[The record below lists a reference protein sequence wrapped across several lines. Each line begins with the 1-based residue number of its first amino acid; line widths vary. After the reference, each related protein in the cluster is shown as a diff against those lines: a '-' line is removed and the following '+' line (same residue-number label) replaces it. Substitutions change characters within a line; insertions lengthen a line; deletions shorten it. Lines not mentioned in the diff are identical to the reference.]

1 MNYLLQLNKSLVL
14 IFLILLTIISL
25 IFFFVKDE
33 IFSKS
38 EIKFDTISDNSFDI
52 LNPKFTIN
60 NANEIITIQ
69 AEKGNFLNKNNIV
82 LENNVVFK
90 SDKFKIY
97 SSKVFFDKKNQTAYS
112 KKNSTFISEGTT
124 IESKG
129 FEITD
134 KGNTIQFNGKT
145 KIMLLKYD

>member
-14 IFLILLTIISL
+14 IFLIFLTIISL

-33 IFSKS
+33 MFSKS

-97 SSKVFFDKKNQTAYS
+97 SSKVLFDKKNQTAYS

-145 KIMLLKYD
+145 KIILLK

>member
-14 IFLILLTIISL
+14 IFLIFLTIIIA
-25 IFFFVKDE
+25 IFFFFKNE
-33 IFSKS
+33 ILLKS
-38 EIKFDTISDNSFDI
+38 EIEFDAISNNSFDI

-60 NANEIITIQ
+60 NENEIITIQ
-69 AEKGNFLNKNNIV
+69 AKNGNFLNQNNVV
-82 LENNVVFK
+82 LENEVIFK

-97 SSKVFFDKKNQTAYS
+97 SSKVLFDKKNQAAYS
-112 KKNSTFISEGTT
+112 KNDSTFVSEGTT

-129 FEITD
+129 FEIID

-145 KIMLLKYD
+145 KIILLK

>member
-14 IFLILLTIISL
+14 IFLIFLTIISL

-82 LENNVVFK
+82 LENDVVFK
-90 SDKFKIY
+90 SNKFKIY

-145 KIMLLKYD
+145 KIILLK

>member
-14 IFLILLTIISL
+14 IFLIFLTIISL

-82 LENNVVFK
+82 LENDVVFK
-90 SDKFKIY
+90 SNKFKIY

-145 KIMLLKYD
+145 KIMLLK

>member
-14 IFLILLTIISL
+14 IFLIFLTIISL
-25 IFFFVKDE
+25 VFFFVKDE
-33 IFSKS
+33 ILSKS
-38 EIKFDTISDNSFDI
+38 KIKFDTISDNSFDI

-69 AEKGNFLNKNNIV
+69 AEKGNFLDNNNIV

-97 SSKVFFDKKNQTAYS
+97 SSKVLFDKKNQTAYS

-134 KGNTIQFNGKT
+134 KGNIIQFNGKT
-145 KIMLLKYD
+145 KIMLLK

>member
-14 IFLILLTIISL
+14 IFLIFLTIISL

-60 NANEIITIQ
+60 NTNEIITIQ

-82 LENNVVFK
+82 LENDVVFK
-90 SDKFKIY
+90 SNKFKIY
-97 SSKVFFDKKNQTAYS
+97 SSKVFFNKKNQTAYS

-145 KIMLLKYD
+145 KIMLLK

>member
-14 IFLILLTIISL
+14 IFLIFLTIISL
-25 IFFFVKDE
+25 ISFFLKDE

-38 EIKFDTISDNSFDI
+38 KIKFDIISDNSFDI

-69 AEKGNFLNKNNIV
+69 AKKGNFLNKNNIL
-82 LENNVVFK
+82 LENDVVFE
-90 SDKFKIY
+90 SDKFKIH
-97 SSKVFFDKKNQTAYS
+97 SSKVLFDKKNQTAYS

-124 IESKG
+124 IKSKG

-145 KIMLLKYD
+145 KIMLLK

>member
-1 MNYLLQLNKSLVL
+1 LNYLLQLNKSLVL
-14 IFLILLTIISL
+14 IFLIFLTIISL
-25 IFFFVKDE
+25 VFFFVKDE
-33 IFSKS
+33 ILSKS
-38 EIKFDTISDNSFDI
+38 KIKFDTISDNSFDI

-69 AEKGNFLNKNNIV
+69 AEKGNFLDNNNIV

-90 SDKFKIY
+90 SNKFKIY
-97 SSKVFFDKKNQTAYS
+97 SSKVLFDKKNQTAYS

-134 KGNTIQFNGKT
+134 KGNIIQFNGKT
-145 KIMLLKYD
+145 KIMLLK

>member
-14 IFLILLTIISL
+14 IFFIFLTIISL

-82 LENNVVFK
+82 LENDVVFK
-90 SDKFKIY
+90 SNKFKIY
-97 SSKVFFDKKNQTAYS
+97 SSKVLFDKKNQTAYS

-145 KIMLLKYD
+145 KIMLLK

>member
-14 IFLILLTIISL
+14 IFLIFLTIISL

-69 AEKGNFLNKNNIV
+69 AKKGNFLNKNNIV
-82 LENNVVFK
+82 LENDVVFK

-145 KIMLLKYD
+145 KIILLK

>member
-14 IFLILLTIISL
+14 IFLIFLTIISL
-25 IFFFVKDE
+25 VFFFVKDE
-33 IFSKS
+33 ILSKS
-38 EIKFDTISDNSFDI
+38 KIKFDTISDNSFDI

-97 SSKVFFDKKNQTAYS
+97 SSKVLFDKKNQTAYS

-134 KGNTIQFNGKT
+134 KGNIIQFNGKT
-145 KIMLLKYD
+145 KIMLLK

>member
-14 IFLILLTIISL
+14 IFLIFLTIISI

-60 NANEIITIQ
+60 NTNEIITIQ

-82 LENNVVFK
+82 LENDVVFK
-90 SDKFKIY
+90 SNKFKIY
-97 SSKVFFDKKNQTAYS
+97 SSKVLFDKKNQTAYS

-145 KIMLLKYD
+145 KIILLK

>member
-14 IFLILLTIISL
+14 IFLIFLTIISL

-60 NANEIITIQ
+60 NANEIITVQ
-69 AEKGNFLNKNNIV
+69 AEKGNFLNKNNIL
-82 LENNVVFK
+82 LENDVVFK

-97 SSKVFFDKKNQTAYS
+97 SSKVLFDKKNQTAYS

-145 KIMLLKYD
+145 KIMLLK

>member
-14 IFLILLTIISL
+14 IFLIFLTIISL

-145 KIMLLKYD
+145 KIILLKYD

>member
-14 IFLILLTIISL
+14 IFLIFLTIISL
-25 IFFFVKDE
+25 VFFFVKEE
-33 IFSKS
+33 ILSKS
-38 EIKFDTISDNSFDI
+38 KIKYDTISDNSFDI

-69 AEKGNFLNKNNIV
+69 AEKGNFLNQNNIL
-82 LENNVVFK
+82 LENDVVFK

-97 SSKVFFDKKNQTAYS
+97 SSKVLFDKKNQTAYS
-112 KKNSTFISEGTT
+112 KRDSTFVSEGTT
-124 IESKG
+124 IESEG
-129 FEITD
+129 FEIID

-145 KIMLLKYD
+145 KIILLK

>member
-14 IFLILLTIISL
+14 IFLIFLTIISL
-25 IFFFVKDE
+25 VFFFVKDE

-38 EIKFDTISDNSFDI
+38 KIKFDTISDNSFDI

-97 SSKVFFDKKNQTAYS
+97 SSKVLFDKKNQTAYS

-145 KIMLLKYD
+145 KIMLLK

>member
-1 MNYLLQLNKSLVL
+1 MNHLLQLNKSLVL
-14 IFLILLTIISL
+14 IFLIFLTIISL

-69 AEKGNFLNKNNIV
+69 AKKGNFLNKNNIV

-97 SSKVFFDKKNQTAYS
+97 SSKVLFNKKNQTAYS

-145 KIMLLKYD
+145 KIILLK

>member
-1 MNYLLQLNKSLVL
+1 LNYLLQLNKSLVL
-14 IFLILLTIISL
+14 IFLIFLTIISL

-145 KIMLLKYD
+145 KIILLK

>member
-14 IFLILLTIISL
+14 IFLIFLTIISL

-60 NANEIITIQ
+60 NTNEIITIQ

-97 SSKVFFDKKNQTAYS
+97 SSKVLFNKKNQTAYS

-145 KIMLLKYD
+145 KLTLLK

>member
-14 IFLILLTIISL
+14 IFLIFLTIISL

-60 NANEIITIQ
+60 NTNEIITIQ

-82 LENNVVFK
+82 LENDVVFK

-145 KIMLLKYD
+145 KIMLLK

>member
-14 IFLILLTIISL
+14 IFLIFLTIISL

-38 EIKFDTISDNSFDI
+38 EIKFDTISDNAFDI

-60 NANEIITIQ
+60 NTNEIITIQ

-145 KIMLLKYD
+145 KIMLLK

>member
-14 IFLILLTIISL
+14 IFLIFLTIISL
-25 IFFFVKDE
+25 VFFFVKDE

-97 SSKVFFDKKNQTAYS
+97 SSKVLFDKKNQTAYS

-134 KGNTIQFNGKT
+134 KGNIIQFNGKT
-145 KIMLLKYD
+145 KIMLLK

>member
-1 MNYLLQLNKSLVL
+1 LNYLLQLNKSLVL
-14 IFLILLTIISL
+14 IFLIFLTIISL

-33 IFSKS
+33 IYSKS

-82 LENNVVFK
+82 LENDVVFK

-145 KIMLLKYD
+145 KIMLLK

>member
-1 MNYLLQLNKSLVL
+1 MKK
-14 IFLILLTIISL
+14 FLIKIIFLLTIFYTDIQFANEIMIYADSISYDSEKNL
-25 IFFFVKDE
+25 IAKGNVK
-33 IFSKS
+33 I
-38 EIKFDTISDNSFDI
+38 I
-52 LNPKFTIN
+52 

-97 SSKVFFDKKNQTAYS
+97 SSKVLFNKKNQTAYS

-145 KIMLLKYD
+145 KIMLLK

>member
-14 IFLILLTIISL
+14 IFLIFLTIISL

-69 AEKGNFLNKNNIV
+69 AEKGNFLNKNNIL
-82 LENNVVFK
+82 LENDVVFK

-97 SSKVFFDKKNQTAYS
+97 SSKVLFDKKNQTAYS

-145 KIMLLKYD
+145 KIMLLK

>member
-14 IFLILLTIISL
+14 IFFIFLTIISL

-97 SSKVFFDKKNQTAYS
+97 SSKVLFDKKNQTAYS

-129 FEITD
+129 FKITD

-145 KIMLLKYD
+145 KIMLLK

>member
-1 MNYLLQLNKSLVL
+1 MNYLLQLNKSLIL
-14 IFLILLTIISL
+14 IFLIFLTIISL
-25 IFFFVKDE
+25 VFFFVKEE
-33 IFSKS
+33 ILSKS
-38 EIKFDTISDNSFDI
+38 KIKFDTISDNSFDI

-69 AEKGNFLNKNNIV
+69 AEKGNFLDNNNIV

-90 SDKFKIY
+90 SNKFKIY
-97 SSKVFFDKKNQTAYS
+97 SSKVLFDKKNQTAYS

-124 IESKG
+124 IESRG

-134 KGNTIQFNGKT
+134 KGNIIQFNGKT
-145 KIMLLKYD
+145 KIMLLK

>member
-1 MNYLLQLNKSLVL
+1 LNYLLQLNKSLVL
-14 IFLILLTIISL
+14 IFLIFLTIISL
-25 IFFFVKDE
+25 VFFFVKDE
-33 IFSKS
+33 ILSKS
-38 EIKFDTISDNSFDI
+38 KIKFDTISDNSFDI

-69 AEKGNFLNKNNIV
+69 AEKGNFLNNNNIV

-90 SDKFKIY
+90 SNKFKIY
-97 SSKVFFDKKNQTAYS
+97 SSKVLFDKKNQTAYS

-134 KGNTIQFNGKT
+134 KGNIIQFNGKT
-145 KIMLLKYD
+145 KIMLLK

>member
-14 IFLILLTIISL
+14 IFLIFLTIISL
-25 IFFFVKDE
+25 IFFFVKDSFLLKAE
-33 IFSKS
+33 IEF
-38 EIKFDTISDNSFDI
+38 ETISDNSFDI

-82 LENNVVFK
+82 LENDVVFK

-145 KIMLLKYD
+145 KIMLLK

>member
-14 IFLILLTIISL
+14 IFLIFLTIISL

-82 LENNVVFK
+82 LENDVVFK

-97 SSKVFFDKKNQTAYS
+97 SSKVLFDKKNQTAYS

-145 KIMLLKYD
+145 KIILLK

>member
-14 IFLILLTIISL
+14 IFLIFLTIISL

-38 EIKFDTISDNSFDI
+38 EIKFDTITDNSFDI

-82 LENNVVFK
+82 LENDVVFK

-97 SSKVFFDKKNQTAYS
+97 SSKVLFDKKNQTAYS

-145 KIMLLKYD
+145 KIMLLK